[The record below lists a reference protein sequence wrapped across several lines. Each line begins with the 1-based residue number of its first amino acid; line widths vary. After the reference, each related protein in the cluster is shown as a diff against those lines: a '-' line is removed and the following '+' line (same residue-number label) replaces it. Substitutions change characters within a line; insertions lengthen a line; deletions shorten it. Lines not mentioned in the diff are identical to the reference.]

1 MPRKTNAV
9 GAPTRPFVRIAGF
22 AGLGFASLIVLA
34 NAIMVPT
41 GPPRTGAG
49 TADVVA
55 YFSGNQATVGLSSAL
70 TPTAWALSTLFAA
83 GVVVATRQS
92 DRDRGEAWSLVGF
105 AGVLLQNGTF
115 AAVIALRLALPPT
128 TRTAPDATGAL
139 WSLHDTLFTL
149 NGVFLAMALVGL
161 SISGRHANLIP
172 RWHATLG
179 HLAATL
185 LFTSATLTPLIT
197 AAPGPLG
204 LLGLGGW
211 LLWVAWIVVYA
222 TTLIR
227 RPHH

>member
-1 MPRKTNAV
+1 MPRKPNAV
-9 GAPTRPFVRIAGF
+9 GGSTRPFVRIAGF
-22 AGLGFASLIVLA
+22 AGLGFATLIVLA

-41 GPPRTGAG
+41 GPPRTGA
-49 TADVVA
+49 TDVVA
-55 YFSGNQATVGLSSAL
+55 YFSTHQAIVGLSSAL

-83 GVVVATRQS
+83 GAVVASRQS

-105 AGVLLQNGTF
+105 AGVVLQNGTF

-139 WSLHDTLFTL
+139 WSLHDALFTL

-161 SISGRHANLIP
+161 SISGRHANLIA

-197 AAPGPLG
+197 AEPGPLA

-211 LLWVAWIVVYA
+211 LLWVAWIVLYA

-227 RPHH
+227 RPHR